1 MVVIYK
7 RVPILTPRVKLI
19 NVCFGSMLK
28 GEKCA
33 KTYCVS
39 LKCSVLLMCHG

>member
-7 RVPILTPRVKLI
+7 RVSILIPRVKLI
-19 NVCFGSMLK
+19 NACFGSMLE

-33 KTYCVS
+33 KTYAVN
-39 LKCSVLLMCHG
+39 